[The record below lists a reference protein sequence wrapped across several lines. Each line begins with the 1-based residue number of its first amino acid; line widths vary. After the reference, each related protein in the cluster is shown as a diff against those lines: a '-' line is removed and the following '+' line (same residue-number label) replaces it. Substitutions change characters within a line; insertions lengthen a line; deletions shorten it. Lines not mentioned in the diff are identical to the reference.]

1 MVLLERKYTSDVDDA
16 VKTHTMYVITLVQVV
31 DFLMRKEED
40 TLGSNGIRKCK
51 KLNIVLEMRLI
62 H

>member
-1 MVLLERKYTSDVDDA
+1 MVLPENTHTLDVEDV
-16 VKTHTMYVITLVQVV
+16 VKTHFMYVIILVLVV
-31 DFLMRKEED
+31 DSLMLKEEN
-40 TLGSNGIRKCK
+40 TLGSSGIRKCK

>member
-1 MVLLERKYTSDVDDA
+1 MVLLERKYTSDVDDV
-16 VKTHTMYVITLVQVV
+16 VKTHFIYAITLVLVV
-31 DFLMRKEED
+31 DSLMLKEEN

-51 KLNIVLEMRLI
+51 RLNMVLKMRST

>member
-1 MVLLERKYTSDVDDA
+1 MYILDADDV
-16 VKTHTMYVITLVQVV
+16 VKTHSMYAITPVQVV
-31 DFLMRKEED
+31 VFLMLKEEN

-51 KLNIVLEMRLI
+51 KLNMALEMRLI

>member
-1 MVLLERKYTSDVDDA
+1 MVLLESIHISDVDDVA
-16 VKTHTMYVITLVQVV
+16 KTHFIYVITLEQVV
-31 DFLMRKEED
+31 DSLMRKEEN

>member
-1 MVLLERKYTSDVDDA
+1 MVLPESMYTSDVDDV
-16 VKTHTMYVITLVQVV
+16 VKTHFIYVIILVQVV
-31 DFLMRKEED
+31 GSLLLKEES

>member
-1 MVLLERKYTSDVDDA
+1 MSILDADDV
-16 VKTHTMYVITLVQVV
+16 VKTHSMYAITPVQVV
-31 DFLMRKEED
+31 VFLTQKEEN

-51 KLNIVLEMRLI
+51 KLNMVSEMRLI

>member
-1 MVLLERKYTSDVDDA
+1 VVLLERKYTSDVDDV
-16 VKTHTMYVITLVQVV
+16 VKTHFIYVITLVRVV
-31 DFLMRKEED
+31 GSLILNEES

-51 KLNIVLEMRLI
+51 KLNMVLKMRLT

>member
-1 MVLLERKYTSDVDDA
+1 MVSLERKYTSDVDDV
-16 VKTHTMYVITLVQVV
+16 VKTHTMYAIILVQVV

>member
-1 MVLLERKYTSDVDDA
+1 MYISDADDV
-16 VKTHTMYVITLVQVV
+16 VKTHFMCVIILVLVV
-31 DFLMRKEED
+31 DSLMLKEEN

-51 KLNIVLEMRLI
+51 KLNIALKMRLI